1 MIDAKIKEGMYKKFC
16 VLYEKKSIYTHF
28 NAFVIFTG
36 VFVEPQI
43 RKLVI
48 DKDFLKKLNPVEKR
62 ACLSFI
68 SLCENFLGNKRSA
81 NYIDAVNELLE
92 AYGEMG
98 CNMSIKI
105 HFLHSHLGFF
115 PENLGQLS
123 DEQGETISPKNI
135 GYRKA
140 LRRKKPSQNVS

>member
-1 MIDAKIKEGMYKKFC
+1 M
-16 VLYEKKSIYTHF
+16 
-28 NAFVIFTG
+28 
-36 VFVEPQI
+36 
-43 RKLVI
+43 I

-62 ACLSFI
+62 AWLSFI
-68 SLCENFLGNKRSA
+68 SLCEHFLGNKRSA
-81 NYIDAVNELLE
+81 NYIEVVNEFLE

-123 DEQGETISPKNI
+123 DEQGERFHQEISAIEKRFEGKNQVRVLAN
-135 GYRKA
+135 YCWSLKRETDDSSYK
-140 LRRKKPSQNVS
+140 RRRSSKYF